1 MTGMCRRR
9 AGGPEHKQVSN
20 VNELSEK
27 NKYIMGGALAVLV
40 IIALIIKLGGSAA
53 AKLAEQMLVKQNV
66 VAGSLTYEKINA
78 GFAGDVEIRNIVWK
92 SPDGKVKMEL
102 PLATASV
109 NFFDALRQ
117 GGGISSV
124 TNIVFNRPQ
133 FYGTYI
139 EGQGLDLLNLLKLAG
154 NGPDQVTKSASGFP
168 EEPTRFRGLI
178 EVKEGALNLDSNGK
192 KVTLS
197 KINSQMAFKQY
208 PILRASAIASKESCD
223 LVLNMTYENGSA
235 QVTGEAKNAAAADLL
250 AMYPDLKHIKV
261 DGGVVPTIKIMA
273 SKDKDGWHI
282 NLDGKP
288 RNMTGDF
295 FGMKFTD
302 GQGSF
307 TADRDVATI
316 EELQASVEGMPV
328 TVRGIIKSG
337 RATPLP
343 PGFDLEFK
351 GNQFKTYAMSK
362 GMYLDDAAVSLSG
375 KLTGTAVEPKLEGV
389 FTSEYIYAAPLKLT
403 NVHGG
408 FVWDAGKLT
417 LKHAVARGAGADI
430 SLSGFL
436 MIPAKDFTF
445 DLSGNN
451 LDAAQI
457 TDNRV
462 TGLLHIRAQI
472 SGKNLTDSATGTG
485 QFIMRK
491 GIFYY
496 TEGGLRR
503 EEIRYLQG
511 EIAIKDGAFGTR
523 AAEMKLGRNKYNISV
538 ITTEKEAAEIRIGE
552 KAASSLF

>member
-1 MTGMCRRR
+1 
-9 AGGPEHKQVSN
+9 
-20 VNELSEK
+20 
-27 NKYIMGGALAVLV
+27 MGGALAVLV

-53 AKLAEQMLVKQNV
+53 AKLAEQMLEKQNV

-102 PLATASV
+102 PMATASL

-154 NGPDQVTKSASGFP
+154 NGPEQVTKTGSARP

-178 EVKEGALNLDSNGK
+178 EVKEGALDLDSNGK
-192 KVTLS
+192 KITVS

-208 PILRASAIASKESCD
+208 PVLRASATASKESCD

-235 QVTGEAKNAAAADLL
+235 QVTGEVKNAAAADLL

-261 DGGVVPTIKIMA
+261 DGGVVPTIKILA
-273 SKDKDGWHI
+273 SKDREGWHI

-288 RNMTGDF
+288 RNMTGEF

-307 TADRDVATI
+307 TADRDVASI
-316 EELQASVEGMPV
+316 EELQANVDGMPV

-351 GNQFKTYAMSK
+351 AAQFKTYALSK

-389 FTSEYIYAAPLKLT
+389 FTSEYIYAAPLRLT

-430 SLSGFL
+430 TLMGFLEIPERNFSFKLSG
-436 MIPAKDFTF
+436 D
-445 DLSGNN
+445 N
-451 LDAAQI
+451 LDALRI

-462 TGLLHIRAQI
+462 NGLLYVQAQV
-472 SGKNLTDSATGTG
+472 SGKNMDDSAAGSG
-485 QFIMRK
+485 QFAMRK
-491 GIFYY
+491 GRYYY
-496 TEGGLRR
+496 TEGIPRSA
-503 EEIRYLQG
+503 EIRYLQG
-511 EIAIKDGAFGTR
+511 DIVIKDGAFGTKD
-523 AAEMKLGRNKYNISV
+523 AEMKLGRNKYNISV
-538 ITTEKEAAEIRIGE
+538 ITTEKEVAEIRLE
-552 KAASSLF
+552 ERTAYSLF

>member
-1 MTGMCRRR
+1 MRRR
-9 AGGPEHKQVSN
+9 RTGGSCIKQVSN
-20 VNELSEK
+20 GNELSEK

-40 IIALIIKLGGSAA
+40 VIALIIKLGGSAA
-53 AKLAEQMLVKQNV
+53 AKLAEQMLEKQNV

-154 NGPDQVTKSASGFP
+154 NGPQQVAKSASGRP

-178 EVKEGALNLDSNGK
+178 EIKEGALKLDSNGK

-208 PILRASAIASKESCD
+208 PMLRASATASKESCD

-235 QVTGEAKNAAAADLL
+235 QVTGEANNAAAPDLL

-288 RNMTGDF
+288 RHMSGDF

-302 GQGSF
+302 GQGYF
-307 TADRDVATI
+307 TADRDVAKI
-316 EELQASVEGMPV
+316 EELQASVDGMPV
-328 TVRGIIKSG
+328 TVRGMIKSG

-351 GNQFKTYAMSK
+351 GSQFKTYALSK

-403 NVHGG
+403 AVHGG
-408 FVWDAGKLT
+408 FVWDAGKLM

-430 SLSGFL
+430 SLTGF
-436 MIPAKDFTF
+436 MEIPAKNFNF
-445 DLSGNN
+445 ALSGNN

-462 TGLLHIRAQI
+462 TGLLHIQAQV
-472 SGKNLTDSATGTG
+472 SGKDVPDSAIGTG

-491 GIFYY
+491 GNFYY
-496 TEGGLRR
+496 SEGGLRS
-503 EEIRYLQG
+503 EAIRYLQG
-511 EIAIKDGAFGTR
+511 DIVIKDGSFGTR
-523 AAEMKLGRNKYNISV
+523 DAEMKLGRNKHNISV

-552 KAASSLF
+552 KKASSLF